1 MENIAKAIQ
10 AVMKDVQ
17 GMEKNSRV
25 GSGGSAYDGTKY
37 SDVAERFNESMTQN
51 GLCILPTAINET
63 TQIDRWEEVDQ
74 WSKATPKAMK
84 AKQSVFTKVT
94 TKYLLLH
101 TSGESV
107 ELSGYGHGVD
117 PQDKGAGKATTYA
130 LKNVLLYTFLT
141 PVGKMDDSDSKH
153 SNDIQAPP
161 KPLPPINTQTFDK
174 YCDWILSATKD
185 KKGDVITVEYL
196 EAKHTLT
203 DDQKQELANTTTN
216 P

>member
-37 SDVAERFNESMTQN
+37 SDVAERFNESMTEN
-51 GLCILPTAINET
+51 GLCILPTSIDET

-141 PVGKMDDSDSKH
+141 PVGKMDDSDTKH

-161 KPLPPINTQTFDK
+161 KALPPINDEKFEK
-174 YCDWILSATKD
+174 YLECILAGTSD
-185 KKGDVITVEYL
+185 KKGEVITVNYL